1 MSFLAVLGI
10 AFVAGFA
17 MDLVW
22 TLCVDAVT
30 RCRPLVAANL
40 SAVLYLCT
48 IVSTVLIVEKCFTAV
63 AAYILGGW
71 LGTYTVVTRRR
82 KLNYSEPMQ
91 Q

>member
-1 MSFLAVLGI
+1 MSSLAVLGI

-30 RCRPLVAANL
+30 RRQPLLAANM
-40 SAVLYLCT
+40 SAILYLCT
-48 IVSTVLIVEKCFTAV
+48 IVSTVLVVEKCFTAV

-71 LGTYTVVTRRR
+71 LGTYTIVTHRQ
-82 KLNYSEPMQ
+82 KLNHSEPIP
-91 Q
+91 

>member
-1 MSFLAVLGI
+1 MPIVVLILAFI
-10 AFVAGFA
+10 CGFA

-30 RCRPLVAANL
+30 QRKPLLAANM
-40 SAVLYLCT
+40 SALLYICT
-48 IVSTVLIVEKCFTAV
+48 IVSTILIVDKYYVAV

-71 LGTYTVVTRRR
+71 LGMYLVVTHRGRNTSNPR
-82 KLNYSEPMQ
+82 Q

>member
-1 MSFLAVLGI
+1 MAVLLVAI
-10 AFVAGFA
+10 AFICGFL

-22 TLCVDAVT
+22 TLCVNAVT
-30 RCRPLVAANL
+30 QRRPLLAANM
-40 SAVLYLCT
+40 SALLYLCT

-71 LGTYTVVTRRR
+71 LGTYLVVARRGLGGGR
-82 KLNYSEPMQ
+82 PTQ